1 MSVKAAKH
9 ARELL
14 LKEYRGVLSTHS
26 KAMPGFPF
34 GSVVPYCLDAQGC
47 PLILISRIAQHTH
60 NLKQDAKCSLFV
72 GERGAEDVQ
81 AVGRLTL
88 LAEARQLCDQAAIEA
103 AAARYYRYFPES
115 QNYHRAHDFDFWLL
129 APVRWR
135 YIGGF
140 GAIHWLAQVAL
151 ANPFAAAAGAA
162 AATAAAAD
170 AAAVDT
176 VAAIAAPASAG
187 GSEQGMLEHMNA
199 DHASAIAHYVALAGL
214 PTPVP
219 AELAGIDSEG
229 FHLRIGQSLYWLA
242 FATPCNTPAEV
253 RQAFVLLARAQAW
266 PTDGAVSA

>member
-34 GSVVPYCLDAQGC
+34 GSVVPYCLDGQGR

-60 NLKQDAKCSLFV
+60 NLQRAPKCSLLV
-72 GERGAEDVQ
+72 GERNAEDVQ

-88 LAEARQLCDQAAIEA
+88 LAEARQLNEAADIDA

-115 QNYHRAHDFDFWLL
+115 SDYHQAHDFDFWRLE
-129 APVRWR
+129 PVRAR

-140 GAIHWLAQVAL
+140 GAIHWIDQVTL
-151 ANPFAAAAGAA
+151 ANPFAGAG
-162 AATAAAAD
+162 
-170 AAAVDT
+170 
-176 VAAIAAPASAG
+176 
-187 GSEQGMLEHMNA
+187 EQGMIEHMNA

-214 PTPVP
+214 PQHETAQLV
-219 AELAGIDSEG
+219 GIDSEG
-229 FHLRIGQSLYWLA
+229 FHLRIGKSVYWLA
-242 FATPCNTPAEV
+242 FPTSCNSAAEV
-253 RQAFVLLARAQAW
+253 RQALVLLARADSW
-266 PTDGAVSA
+266 PSDEVHAS

>member
-1 MSVKAAKH
+1 MSVTAGKH

-60 NLKQDAKCSLFV
+60 NLQQDGKCSLLV

-88 LAEARQLCDQAAIEA
+88 LAEAKKLAEPAQIDA

-115 QNYHRAHDFDFWLL
+115 RDYHQVHDFDFWRLQ
-129 APVRWR
+129 PVRWR

-140 GAIHWLAQVAL
+140 GAIHWLEQVDL
-151 ANPFAAAAGAA
+151 ANPFAGE
-162 AATAAAAD
+162 
-170 AAAVDT
+170 
-176 VAAIAAPASAG
+176 
-187 GSEQGMLEHMNA
+187 SEQGMLEHMNA
-199 DHASAIAHYVALAGL
+199 DHAAAIAQYVVLAGL
-214 PTPVP
+214 PAHEP
-219 AELAGIDSEG
+219 AQLVGIDSEG
-229 FHLRIGQSLYWLA
+229 FHLRIGKSLYWLA
-242 FATPCNTPAEV
+242 FPTSCNSPGAV
-253 RQAFVLLARAQAW
+253 RQALVQLARAEIR
-266 PTDGAVSA
+266 PTAEQSSA

>member
-34 GSVVPYCLDAQGC
+34 GSVVPYCLDDQGR

-60 NLKQDAKCSLFV
+60 NLQRDPKCSLLV
-72 GERGAEDVQ
+72 GECNAEDVQ

-88 LAEARQLCDQAAIEA
+88 LTEARQLNEAADIDA

-115 QNYHRAHDFDFWLL
+115 SDYHQAHDFDFWRLE
-129 APVRWR
+129 PVRAR

-140 GAIHWLAQVAL
+140 GAIHWIDQVTL
-151 ANPFAAAAGAA
+151 ANPFAGA
-162 AATAAAAD
+162 
-170 AAAVDT
+170 
-176 VAAIAAPASAG
+176 
-187 GSEQGMLEHMNA
+187 SEQGMIEHMNA

-214 PTPVP
+214 PQHETAQLV
-219 AELAGIDSEG
+219 GIDSEG
-229 FHLRIGQSLYWLA
+229 SHLRIGRSVYWLA
-242 FATPCNTPAEV
+242 FPTSCNSAAEV
-253 RQAFVLLARAQAW
+253 RQALVLLARADSW
-266 PTDGAVSA
+266 PSDEVHTS